1 MRNICIY
8 IGCIKATTNNQDI
21 RPLVTVKVSLANIS
35 WTAGQIYTIEL
46 MLESAY
52 QTVPDII

>member
-8 IGCIKATTNNQDI
+8 IECIKATTNNQDI
-21 RPLVTVKVSLANIS
+21 RPSVTIKVSLANIL

-52 QTVPDII
+52 QTVSDII